1 MKVSIHGP
9 NLADQSQ
16 GQFIVHA
23 ADSPDNATVKH
34 FGGERVDPFTFDAVS
49 REQCALAIYED
60 QIESGE
66 CDFETALADIHFGPS
81 CDDLQTAESASPIR
95 TAIEPQK
102 QDAIDRAEQVAR
114 QRIAEMTAELE
125 SAGWDLQV
133 VAPYPYSSY
142 TAEAAIAR
150 QKAQEF
156 AQLFRSVSPSRSI
169 NGPNIVRLD
178 EELKQRYID
187 GARSIAAAEYEQF
200 ICKLESKCGE
210 VALAHLEGNHIWGY
224 SFLTVTDNDGN
235 QTIWKTQTICNY
247 SKKGTP
253 YTQYPS
259 RKVKRKR

>member
-9 NLADQSQ
+9 NLADQSR
-16 GQFIVHA
+16 GQYVVHA
-23 ADSPDNATVKH
+23 ADSPDNATVRH

-60 QIESGE
+60 QIEGGE
-66 CDFETALADIHFGPS
+66 CDIETALADIHFGPS
-81 CDDLQTAESASPIR
+81 CSELQTAETASPIR

-102 QDAIDRAEQVAR
+102 QDAIDRAEYFAWQK
-114 QRIAEMTAELE
+114 IFEMTDELE
-125 SAGWDLQV
+125 AAGWDLQA
-133 VAPYPYSSY
+133 VAPYPYNSY
-142 TAEAAIAR
+142 TADAAIQR
-150 QKAQEF
+150 QRHKEF

-200 ICKLESKCGE
+200 IAKLESKCGK

-224 SFLTVTDNDGN
+224 SFLTVTDFDGN

>member
-9 NLADQSQ
+9 NLADQSR

-34 FGGERVDPFTFDAVS
+34 FGGERVDPFTFDATS

-66 CDFETALADIHFGPS
+66 CDIETALADIHFGPS

-102 QDAIDRAEQVAR
+102 QDAIDRAEQF
-114 QRIAEMTAELE
+114 
-125 SAGWDLQV
+125 
-133 VAPYPYSSY
+133 
-142 TAEAAIAR
+142 AR
-150 QKAQEF
+150 QKIADHDSSGGF
-156 AQLFRSVSPSRSI
+156 
-169 NGPNIVRLD
+169 RLD
-178 EELKQRYID
+178 EEIKQRYID
-187 GARSIAAAEYEQF
+187 SARSIAAAEYEQF

-247 SKKGTP
+247 SKRGTP

-259 RKVKRKR
+259 RKVKHKR